1 MSQYTAK
8 MVAEQQ
14 RQRSWNFEQA
24 AAFAATHASAGIS
37 TRSVIS
43 KIKSLEIAYTPK
55 EKAPAKAAGE
65 RKSDIIAEI
74 ARGLKMNME
83 LIEGLNRA
91 PVASLKELR
100 NVLARRG

>member
-1 MSQYTAK
+1 MSQYTEK
-8 MVAEQQ
+8 MVAELQ
-14 RQRSWNFEQA
+14 RQGSWNFEQA
-24 AAFAATHASAGIS
+24 ADFAATHALT

-55 EKAPAKAAGE
+55 EKGPSKPVGE
-65 RKSDIIAEI
+65 RKVDIIAEI
-74 ARGLKMNME
+74 ARSTKMNIE

-91 PVASLKELR
+91 PVSSLKELR

>member
-1 MSQYTAK
+1 MSQYTEK
-8 MVAEQQ
+8 MVAELE
-14 RQRSWNFEQA
+14 RQGSWNFEQA
-24 AAFAATHASAGIS
+24 ADFAATHALT

-43 KIKSLEIAYTPK
+43 KIKSLAIAYTPK

-91 PVASLKELR
+91 PVSSLKELR

>member
-8 MVAEQQ
+8 MVAELQ

-24 AAFAATHASAGIS
+24 AAFAATHALT

-91 PVASLKELR
+91 PVSSLKELR